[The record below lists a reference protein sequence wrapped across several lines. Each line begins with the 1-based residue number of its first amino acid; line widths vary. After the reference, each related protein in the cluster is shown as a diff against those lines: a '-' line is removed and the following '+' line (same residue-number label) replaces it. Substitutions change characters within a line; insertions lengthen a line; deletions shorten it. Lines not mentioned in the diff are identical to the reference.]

1 MLVFWQR
8 QALEQDV
15 PSSAERIELKRLR
28 ADLKRVET
36 ERDMLKKRDH
46 LLPTASV
53 MTRYEF
59 IAARIEPWP
68 VQVLCRAL
76 AVSPAGYHR

>member
-1 MLVFWQR
+1 MLVLLLVLLQR
-8 QALEQDV
+8 QSLEQDV

-36 ERDMLKKRDH
+36 ERDMLKSRDQ
-46 LLPTASV
+46 LLPTASL

-59 IAARIEPWP
+59 IAVRTEP
-68 VQVLCRAL
+68 
-76 AVSPAGYHR
+76 